1 MASNRSFTGTTWWQ
15 ILQRVRADQGVEN
28 VDIAQC
34 MFTVRGTGRGS
45 FIAGKSVHNQ
55 RICNDLQ
62 HFTEMWNNHPLR
74 TEGNLSPNQLWN
86 IGMLQ
91 APVSEPD
98 FAEILQAE
106 DFQNPQTVD
115 SEHGVIVPEIPCP
128 LSPEDLATLQ
138 NQVNPAAEST
148 CFGYDIYLQARELAL
163 NLMSQ
168 IRGVK
173 LSSWRV
179 AALQS
184 FVPTH
189 KACSFQISLK
199 DLISWIRFVLNVI
212 Y

>member
-1 MASNRSFTGTTWWQ
+1 MVQGYFQGWSSCHASQDIFYLDVAGNNKARTAFGFFMDGVAKHGWPS
-15 ILQRVRADQGVEN
+15 RVRADQGVEN
-28 VDIAQC
+28 VDIARC

-55 RICNDLQ
+55 RIRNDLQ

-163 NLMSQ
+163 NLMS
-168 IRGVK
+168 
-173 LSSWRV
+173 
-179 AALQS
+179 
-184 FVPTH
+184 
-189 KACSFQISLK
+189 
-199 DLISWIRFVLNVI
+199 
-212 Y
+212 